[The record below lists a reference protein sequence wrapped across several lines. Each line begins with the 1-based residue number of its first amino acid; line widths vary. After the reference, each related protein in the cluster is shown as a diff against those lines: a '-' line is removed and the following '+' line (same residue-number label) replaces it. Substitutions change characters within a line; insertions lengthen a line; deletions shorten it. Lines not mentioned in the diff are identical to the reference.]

1 MRIRRKESLWLL
13 KTYGLSM
20 GDTMTRSDDHLE
32 RLINRKLDD
41 ELTEDE
47 SLELDKC
54 LIRNPATRQSL
65 EESERIDRLTAA
77 LLEEVCA
84 VQDEVLV
91 PTAIRTSNRR
101 RMRWIGAVPA
111 AAAAC
116 IALFFMWPMSSSPS
130 PRSSDVGIENFV
142 QLPVDVERPV
152 PATDSDQPTP
162 DAMLA
167 SFSDGPPKLRPLRE
181 NGTRLNYYGV
191 LDPETQKLYLLE
203 VKHQTSTRRPNQLR
217 QRGTGQG
224 GVQLAS
230 SDM

>member
-1 MRIRRKESLWLL
+1 
-13 KTYGLSM
+13 
-20 GDTMTRSDDHLE
+20 MTRSDDHLE

-54 LIRNPATRQSL
+54 LIRDPAARQCL
-65 EESERIDRLTAA
+65 EESEHIDHLTAA

-84 VQDEVLV
+84 VQDEVLLPV
-91 PTAIRTSNRR
+91 TSRTVARR
-101 RMRWIGAVPA
+101 RTRWFGAIPA

-116 IALFFMWPMSSSPS
+116 LALFFLWPLFSSPA
-130 PRSSDVGIENFV
+130 PRSDDVGGEGFAQV
-142 QLPVDVERPV
+142 PGDVELPP
-152 PATDSDQPTP
+152 PAKVSDQPKP

-167 SFSDGPPKLRPLRE
+167 GYSGGPPKLQPLRE
-181 NGTRLNYYGV
+181 HGTRLDYYGV

-217 QRGTGQG
+217 QRGAGQG

>member
-1 MRIRRKESLWLL
+1 
-13 KTYGLSM
+13 
-20 GDTMTRSDDHLE
+20 MTRSHDHLE
-32 RLINRKLDD
+32 RLINRKLDN

-54 LIRNPATRQSL
+54 LIRDPATRQSL

-84 VQDEVLV
+84 VQDEVVV
-91 PTAIRTSNRR
+91 PAAIRTSNGR

-116 IALFFMWPMSSSPS
+116 LALFFMWPMFYSPS
-130 PRSSDVGIENFV
+130 PRPGNVGIENV
-142 QLPVDVERPV
+142 AQVPVDVERPL
-152 PATDSDQPTP
+152 PATDLDPP
-162 DAMLA
+162 KPEALLA
-167 SFSDGPPKLRPLRE
+167 GYSGRPPKLRPLRE
-181 NGTRLNYYGV
+181 HGTRLNYYGV

-203 VKHQTSTRRPNQLR
+203 VKHQTSTQRPSQLR
-217 QRGTGQG
+217 RRGAGRG

-230 SDM
+230 GEM